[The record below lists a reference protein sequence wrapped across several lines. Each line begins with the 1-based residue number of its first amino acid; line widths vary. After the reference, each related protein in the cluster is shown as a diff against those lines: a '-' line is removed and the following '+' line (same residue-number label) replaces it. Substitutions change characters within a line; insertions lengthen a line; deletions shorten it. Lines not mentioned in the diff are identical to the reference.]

1 MKTKIKKALKM
12 ITLTI
17 VSIIAL
23 IVIGGIIFLN
33 ISPQFGGKHSEND
46 IKRYQESGHYQGGK
60 FINLIETN
68 MDMSLKNIWA
78 MSKEFIKGN
87 PNAKPN
93 FKFPINEMDSSYLV
107 KSQAEDKMYWFGH
120 STFLLQ
126 LDSLNILI
134 DPMFGDSPA
143 PHPTFGTS
151 RFHDKLP
158 IEIEKLPH
166 IDLVLISHD
175 HYDHLDYESIQK
187 LKGKVKQFY
196 VPLGVG
202 AHLKSWGI
210 NENYIAEYNWWDET
224 NYENLQLA
232 FTPARHFS
240 GRGLM
245 DNSATMWG
253 SWVIKSN
260 SKNIFFSGDSGY
272 GPHFKEIGEKYGPFD
287 FAMMECGQYN
297 EKWANIH
304 MMPEETAQ
312 AGIDVKTNIIMP
324 IHWGAFKLALHDW
337 DDPIKRI
344 TTKADELKIPTF
356 IPEIGQKIDLSN
368 LNMQPTN
375 WWK

>member
-1 MKTKIKKALKM
+1 MKKLLKM
-12 ITLTI
+12 IILTI

-23 IVIGGIIFLN
+23 IVVVGLIFIN
-33 ISPQFGGKHSEND
+33 VSPQFGGKHSEND
-46 IKRYQESGHYQGGK
+46 IKRYQESGHYKEGK

-78 MSKEFIKGN
+78 MSKEFMKGN

-107 KSQAEDKMYWFGH
+107 KTQAEDKMYWFGH

-134 DPMFGDSPA
+134 DPMLGDSPS
-143 PHPTFGTS
+143 PHPLLGTN
-151 RFHDKLP
+151 RFNDKLP
-158 IEIEKLPH
+158 IEIEKLPQ

-175 HYDHLDYESIQK
+175 HYDHLDYGSIQK
-187 LKGKVKQFY
+187 LKDKVKQFY

-202 AHLKSWGI
+202 VHLKSWGI
-210 NENYIAEYNWWDET
+210 TESKIAEYNWWDET
-224 NYENLQLA
+224 SYKNLELV

-240 GRGLM
+240 GRGLT
-245 DNSATMWG
+245 DNSTTMWG

-297 EKWANIH
+297 EKWADIH

-312 AGIDVKTNIIMP
+312 AGIDAKANIIMP

-344 TTKADELKIPTF
+344 TTKAEELNMPTY

-368 LNMQPTN
+368 LNIKSTN
-375 WWK
+375 WWN